1 MYSMYKDQLQF
12 EPIWTNIYD
21 MTQVNLK
28 WIQV

>member
-1 MYSMYKDQLQF
+1 MYKDQLQF